1 MERTL
6 SKNWK
11 QWLRWESRLGQGFVC
26 FKMVET
32 WASLFFY
39 YYYFWLHHIAWRILV
54 LLKVKVIQLCPTLC
68 NLMGYAV
75 HGILQARI
83 LEWVAVCFFRDLSN
97 PGIEPRSPALQA
109 DSLPAEPPGK
119 PKNTGVGSL
128 CLLQWIFPTQEPVS
142 PALQVDCLPARIE
155 PEPSVKAW
163 TAREVLII
171 FKW

>member
-39 YYYFWLHHIAWRILV
+39 YYFWLHHIAWRILV
-54 LLKVKVIQLCPTLC
+54 LLKVVQLCPTLC

-83 LEWVAVCFFRDLSN
+83 LEWVAVCFSRDLSN

-128 CLLQWIFPTQEPVS
+128 CLLQLIFPTPELVS
-142 PALQVDCLPARIE
+142 PALQVDSLPARIE

-163 TAREVLII
+163 TAWEVLII

>member
-54 LLKVKVIQLCPTLC
+54 LLKVVQLCPTLC

-83 LEWVAVCFFRDLSN
+83 LEWVAVCFSRDLSN
-97 PGIEPRSPALQA
+97 PGIEPRSPAFN
-109 DSLPAEPPGK
+109 SLLKATHTFTIAVSFRPCSFTKMFVQCFHPSLTLLSMGK
-119 PKNTGVGSL
+119 VFLNKEARLHLEQTLTGN
-128 CLLQWIFPTQEPVS
+128 
-142 PALQVDCLPARIE
+142 
-155 PEPSVKAW
+155 
-163 TAREVLII
+163 
-171 FKW
+171 